1 MGLSEPIT
9 LSRACEVIEIPS
21 GTPATLPAGAVVR
34 IMQSLGQRLHGGY
47 RSRLHVP
54 CRCQGYRCA
63 GDLERDGTNAHS
75 CQEGMTFSEQMVWD
89 QLKTVYDPEIPVN
102 IVDLGLV
109 YSCAITPLEQGGNRI
124 HIKMSMTAPGCG
136 MGNVLKADVESR
148 LSRLPGVK
156 EVHVEVVFDPP
167 WHPGLCRMQPS
178 SSLASTW
185 ITARHKPR
193 HRSMEEDSDRP
204 P

>member
-1 MGLSEPIT
+1 MSASGSVT

-21 GTPATLPAGAVVR
+21 GTRGILPAGAIVR
-34 IMQSLGQRLHGGY
+34 IMQSLGNGY
-47 RSRLHVP
+47 TVATDR
-54 CRCQGYRCA
+54 GYMYRVDA
-63 GDLERDGTNAHS
+63 EDTDALGLSNTARAQAPAV
-75 CQEGMTFSEQMVWD
+75 QEGVFSNQMVWD

-109 YSCAITPLEQGGNRI
+109 YSCAIAPQEQGGNRI

-148 LSRLPGVK
+148 LSRLPSVK

-167 WHPGLCRMQPS
+167 WHPGLMSDAAKLQ
-178 SSLASTW
+178 LGFDLDYGTTHAS
-185 ITARHKPR
+185 
-193 HRSMEEDSDRP
+193 P
-204 P
+204 PIYGERK